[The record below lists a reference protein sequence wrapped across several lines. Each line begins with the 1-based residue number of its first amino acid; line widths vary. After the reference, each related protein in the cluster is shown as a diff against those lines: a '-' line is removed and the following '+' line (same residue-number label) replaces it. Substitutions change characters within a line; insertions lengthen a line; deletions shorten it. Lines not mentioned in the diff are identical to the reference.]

1 MNRVKTIVKKRGLT
15 AAERK
20 RIRVNLQKTT
30 SGIYSLISNEKINAE
45 TKSALRK
52 VHKCLV
58 DAVSYSGRLNY
69 L

>member
-1 MNRVKTIVKKRGLT
+1 MKMIVKKLKKRGLT
-15 AAERK
+15 DAERK

>member
-1 MNRVKTIVKKRGLT
+1 MTKLKKTTLKCGLT
-15 AAERK
+15 DSEKK

-30 SGIYSLISNEKINAE
+30 SMIYSLINNAKINEE

-58 DAVSYSGRLNY
+58 DAVYYSGRLNY